1 MKDGY
6 EELTEEMKRETRPY
20 SAGKPAEKAMNR
32 HMLKILR
39 LLAILSLTILP
50 GCATTNTI
58 PIPVHLTAIEQF
70 LLTQAIDLS
79 LPKKGIPVIPIP
91 DGATVNLET
100 TGLTVE
106 QRFLLG
112 AVGRWLGEQGLHIQ
126 PKDEK
131 ATYRAQILIQA
142 LGTEQSQ
149 SFFGM
154 PEVQGG
160 LLPFAIPELPLYKA
174 QYQTGYTRFRL
185 DFFETTSG
193 KFIRSTP
200 WYQARTY
207 FNEYTV
213 LFFIG
218 FHSTNLIGPFEDQIP
233 VGTTEEHASDE

>member
-1 MKDGY
+1 MKEGRLNIKGL
-6 EELTEEMKRETRPY
+6 LTMV
-20 SAGKPAEKAMNR
+20 
-32 HMLKILR
+32 I
-39 LLAILSLTILP
+39 LTILS
-50 GCATTNTI
+50 GCAPMNTV
-58 PIPVHLTAIEQF
+58 PAPDHLTGIEQF

-79 LPKKGIPVIPIP
+79 LPKRGIPVIPIP

-106 QRFLLG
+106 QRFLIG
-112 AVGRWLGEQGLHIQ
+112 AVGRWLGEQGILIH
-126 PKDEK
+126 PKDEDT
-131 ATYRAQILIQA
+131 TYRAQILIQS
-142 LGTEQSQ
+142 LGTEQSL

-154 PEVQGG
+154 PEVSGG
-160 LLPFAIPELPLYKA
+160 LLPFALPELPIYKA
-174 QYQTGYTRFRL
+174 QRQTGYARFRL

-218 FHSTNLIGPFEDQIP
+218 FHTTNLIGPFKDQNP
-233 VGTTEEHASDE
+233 LETNEEEKPDQVPLETNQEPEKEQKL

>member
-1 MKDGY
+1 MEFHDD
-6 EELTEEMKRETRPY
+6 MKRKPHPH

-32 HMLKILR
+32 HMLKTLGLI
-39 LLAILSLTILP
+39 AIFSLTILP
-50 GCATTNTI
+50 GCATTNDL
-58 PIPVHLTAIEQF
+58 PDPAHLSAIDQL
-70 LLTQAIDLS
+70 LLTQAIELS
-79 LPKKGIPVIPIP
+79 LTAKDVQAIPLPKGT
-91 DGATVNLET
+91 TVTLET

-131 ATYRAQILIQA
+131 ATYRVHILIQA

-154 PEVQGG
+154 PAVQGG
-160 LLPFAIPELPLYKA
+160 LLPFALPELPLYKA
-174 QYQTGYTRFRL
+174 QKQNGYSRFRL
-185 DFFETTSG
+185 DFFETTTG
-193 KFIRSTP
+193 IFVRSTP
-200 WYQARTY
+200 WLQAFTY

-218 FHSTNLIGPFEDQIP
+218 FHTTNLIGPFEDQIP
-233 VGTTEEHASDE
+233 VGTNQEHATDE

>member
-1 MKDGY
+1 
-6 EELTEEMKRETRPY
+6 
-20 SAGKPAEKAMNR
+20 NH
-32 HMLKILR
+32 HMLLLLG
-39 LLAILSLTILP
+39 LLAIFTLTILP

-58 PIPVHLTAIEQF
+58 PAPEHLTAIEQF
-70 LLTQAIDLS
+70 LLTQAIELS
-79 LPKKGIPVIPIP
+79 LTAEDVLAIPLPKGE
-91 DGATVNLET
+91 TVTLET

-131 ATYRAQILIQA
+131 ATYRAQILIQS
-142 LGTEQSQ
+142 LGTEQSL

-193 KFIRSTP
+193 KFVRSTP
-200 WYQARTY
+200 WFQASTF

-218 FHSTNLIGPFEDQIP
+218 FHTTNLVGPFEEQIP
-233 VGTTEEHASDE
+233 SGTDREHATDY

>member
-1 MKDGY
+1 
-6 EELTEEMKRETRPY
+6 MKRKPHPH
-20 SAGKPAEKAMNR
+20 SAGKPAEKVMNR
-32 HMLKILR
+32 HMLKTLGLI
-39 LLAILSLTILP
+39 AILGLTILP

-58 PIPVHLTAIEQF
+58 PAPVHLTAIEQF
-70 LLTQAIDLS
+70 LLTQAIELS
-79 LPKKGIPVIPIP
+79 LTAKDVQTIPLPE
-91 DGATVNLET
+91 GETVTLET

-126 PKDEK
+126 PKDK
-131 ATYRAQILIQA
+131 DATYRAQILIQA

-160 LLPFAIPELPLYKA
+160 LLPFAIPELPLYKV
-174 QYQTGYTRFRL
+174 QYQTGYSRFRL
-185 DFFETTSG
+185 DFFETTTG
-193 KFIRSTP
+193 KFVRSTP
-200 WYQARTY
+200 WFQASTF

-218 FHSTNLIGPFEDQIP
+218 FHTTNLIGPFEDQIP
-233 VGTTEEHASDE
+233 VGTNQEHPTDH